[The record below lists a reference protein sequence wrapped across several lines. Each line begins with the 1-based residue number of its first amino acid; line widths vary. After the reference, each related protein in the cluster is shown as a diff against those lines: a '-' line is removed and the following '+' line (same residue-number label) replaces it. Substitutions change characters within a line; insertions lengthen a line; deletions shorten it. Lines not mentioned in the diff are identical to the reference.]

1 MNGPI
6 HTQGQTKE
14 QCLAKMQKPHT
25 VAPTNI
31 IREGTASP
39 LARSILVCNF
49 DSVPIR
55 IEGGVWQHDP
65 ERADEVFETI
75 DQTR

>member
-1 MNGPI
+1 
-6 HTQGQTKE
+6 
-14 QCLAKMQKPHT
+14 MQKPHV

-31 IREGTASP
+31 LREGTASP
-39 LARSILVCNF
+39 LARSILVCDF

-55 IEGGVWQHDP
+55 NEGDGPWQHVP

-75 DQTR
+75 DQVR